1 MSDDAS
7 LMMLLAD
14 VDEVLVRHSA
24 STAQVVAAGQQL
36 ILSAFGQIVDEC
48 PAADHAQLAQGIA
61 DQLRSRLRGR
71 LLQGQTEMAEA

>member
-24 STAQVVAAGQQL
+24 STADVLAAGQQL
-36 ILSAFGQIVDEC
+36 IYTAFGQLVEDN
-48 PAADHAQLAQGIA
+48 PSANHAQLAQSIA

-71 LLQGQTEMAEA
+71 LLQGQAEMAEA